1 MPPEGLNRR
10 APAPLRRPAVQSAP
24 PARGVGATRSGPNPI
39 DLQLRLGNRGTQAFL
54 EQFAPARAGGPR
66 NSETP
71 PAAQAPAAAA
81 GLSEAE
87 HDVPRA
93 AAKSAAASVASPAQ
107 EVQPEAIAEQTSAA
121 QSMVAAEKAPAQ
133 AMPSAAASSAAQ
145 ANGAAVAADAPAAAA
160 EASAVQGAAPAAA
173 AAAENIAA
181 LETPAETEAPAEAA
195 VALSP
200 RQAIAPAAAA
210 IGARSRA
217 AQAHPPA
224 GAASAAAQAGAI
236 TPATE
241 QQREADAAT
250 MANFSSAA
258 DKPAEVDRDDFRA
271 KLKAAILSKMQTPH
285 TEDEAETV
293 MHEGARNASGALQGE
308 LHGQSAKAAGLIAA
322 AADPAADVKPADM
335 TVDAAAPLVPEQAG
349 APPAPVAPD
358 SVVPPPLPAERLD
371 YSSERGDTDR
381 AMAENQVTSEQ
392 MQRSNEPQFSAVVQE
407 RQGVE
412 AREAQMPGELRA
424 GEAGVRDQA
433 HAGAAQ
439 AIVQGLGGMHDNRT
453 ARVANVAGQQ
463 TTTRDA
469 DAAERTRITGELERI
484 KGETRSDVEII
495 LRDMEKDA
503 GEMFDAGLGRA
514 EKAYSD
520 VFDEEKGGVG
530 TWLTTWGDD
539 WEELIEHSLATA
551 KVAYDDEVSRTI
563 DAVATYVEGKLAE
576 AKARVQRGK
585 AEVDQFVAGL
595 DKSVA
600 QFGQEASANIAADFE
615 AMTGEIDQR
624 RDRLVDGLVQKFSE
638 SQKRVAALEQK
649 LREENKS
656 LWQRIYDATVGVIKT
671 IIAFKNMLLDVLARA
686 AGVIGAII
694 SDPIGFLGNLIDGV
708 KAGLDQFV
716 GNIEAHLKEG
726 LMGWLFGAL
735 EGAGIQLPET
745 FDLKGI
751 LSIVLQV
758 LGLTYTN
765 IRARA
770 VRLVGEETVSRL
782 EQVAEVFKIL
792 VTEGPAGLWQML
804 VEKLGNI
811 KDMMLEQIRNWV
823 IEKII
828 KAGIL
833 WLVSLLNP
841 ASAFVKACKA
851 IYDIVMFFIE
861 RGKQILDLVN
871 AILDTISSIV
881 SGNIQAMADKV
892 EGALARMIPVA
903 ISFLA
908 SLLGLGGI
916 SEKIR
921 EIIET
926 IQKPVNA
933 AIDWVIGKA
942 VALAKS
948 VGSLFKGGKKDQEP
962 KTIAPK
968 AANDDGAIQYT
979 ATLSMSGAGHELVVE
994 ERAGALYVGMAS
1006 GRLQNLVM
1014 LIAEA
1019 QAETEDESLDRAL
1032 EEIAQELVLLDGAWK
1047 EIESLPAEELE
1058 GKRKVFR
1065 QRVVN
1070 DVSKLTTRLVGL
1082 GTRFHLTSLSDLGN
1096 PSTYQSG
1103 GFIKEKHRS
1112 DIRAI
1117 FYRSHY
1123 SSDAETE
1130 RDDYIDSFNDP
1141 AYPGKFIDQKTNTW
1155 EDKKEKSIDH
1165 VIPVVVHWN
1174 DHDGNNMNQT
1184 ARLTWYSE
1192 IDNHRYVAKKH
1203 NSSDGAKLGITYTWE
1218 IGPNFR
1224 GPGEDSL

>member
-1 MPPEGLNRR
+1 M
-10 APAPLRRPAVQSAP
+10 
-24 PARGVGATRSGPNPI
+24 
-39 DLQLRLGNRGTQAFL
+39 
-54 EQFAPARAGGPR
+54 
-66 NSETP
+66 
-71 PAAQAPAAAA
+71 
-81 GLSEAE
+81 
-87 HDVPRA
+87 
-93 AAKSAAASVASPAQ
+93 
-107 EVQPEAIAEQTSAA
+107 
-121 QSMVAAEKAPAQ
+121 
-133 AMPSAAASSAAQ
+133 
-145 ANGAAVAADAPAAAA
+145 
-160 EASAVQGAAPAAA
+160 QGAAPVPGAP
-173 AAAENIAA
+173 AENIAA
-181 LETPAETEAPAEAA
+181 PETSAEAEAPAEAA
-195 VALSP
+195 VALNP

-224 GAASAAAQAGAI
+224 GTASAAAQAGAI

-271 KLKAAILSKMQTPH
+271 KLKAAILSKMQTPQ
-285 TEDEAETV
+285 TEDEAKTV

-308 LHGQSAKAAGLIAA
+308 LHGQSAKAAGPIAS

-439 AIVQGLGGMHDNRT
+439 AIEQGLGGMHDNRT

-484 KGETRSDVEII
+484 KGETRTDVEII

-638 SQKRVAALEQK
+638 SQKRVSALEQK

-708 KAGLDQFV
+708 QAGLDQFV
-716 GNIEAHLKEG
+716 DNIETHLKEG
-726 LMGWLFGAL
+726 LMGWLFGAM
-735 EGAGIQLPET
+735 EGAGIQVPAT

-765 IRARA
+765 IRKRA
-770 VRLVGEETVSRL
+770 VLLLGEETVSRL
-782 EQVAEVFKIL
+782 EQVAEIFKIL
-792 VTEGPAGLWQML
+792 VTEGPAGLWHML
-804 VEKLGNI
+804 MEKLGDI
-811 KDMMLEQIRNWV
+811 KDMILEQIRNWV
-823 IEKII
+823 IEEII

-841 ASAFVKACKA
+841 ASAFIKACKA

-871 AILDTISSIV
+871 AILDTISAIV

-942 VALAKS
+942 VTLAQAAGQAVRGLAKGNKKEDHPDDPEKQAKLS
-948 VGSLFKGGKKDQEP
+948 AGLLALVEATTAAAKHGEIDKPHAKKIAAEVKKNHPVFKSITVIDGGDSWDYAYKASDGKVEGAHKGLDIE
-962 KTIAPK
+962 TITRAK
-968 AANDDGAIQYT
+968 LRAYK
-979 ATLSMSGAGHELVVE
+979 ELVEGEGILVVGVE
-994 ERAGALYVGMAS
+994 NAREALERKQRIVSL
-1006 GRLQNLVM
+1006 
-1014 LIAEA
+1014 
-1019 QAETEDESLDRAL
+1019 ETDESLVVVGAAMRENIGSKKTEKNQTMTIELAGLGEFKVTYFGGTNVFVHGIGTYLEIKAQFADYVERLAKYKVTEGELLGMVNYPGRNRERRAEL
-1032 EEIAQELVLLDGAWK
+1032 ERATPGLNAFLARFKILREVAEIARSRTQLMNVVL
-1047 EIESLPAEELE
+1047 
-1058 GKRKVFR
+1058 
-1065 QRVVN
+1065 
-1070 DVSKLTTRLVGL
+1070 
-1082 GTRFHLTSLSDLGN
+1082 
-1096 PSTYQSG
+1096 
-1103 GFIKEKHRS
+1103 
-1112 DIRAI
+1112 
-1117 FYRSHY
+1117 
-1123 SSDAETE
+1123 SS
-1130 RDDYIDSFNDP
+1130 
-1141 AYPGKFIDQKTNTW
+1141 
-1155 EDKKEKSIDH
+1155 
-1165 VIPVVVHWN
+1165 
-1174 DHDGNNMNQT
+1174 
-1184 ARLTWYSE
+1184 
-1192 IDNHRYVAKKH
+1192 
-1203 NSSDGAKLGITYTWE
+1203 
-1218 IGPNFR
+1218 
-1224 GPGEDSL
+1224 GPGASVTDVTDAQPLSSEKAATTSARVEAVTTGSQDPLKPQSTKTPRQGKPGGTADRYKEFVDKSLAQLEQEAHENPDLTALDENGLTAYFIEKAKAYIGLAYGQR